1 MLMMMMRNY
10 TMRTTTMST
19 NVMEE
24 SIQEV
29 GGLLKTM
36 HTQND
41 LLKRTNEILV
51 KDNKDLESKVFNLE
65 TAIMREAWAALHNE
79 FSF

>member
-1 MLMMMMRNY
+1 
-10 TMRTTTMST
+10 MST

-29 GGLLKTM
+29 GGLLKMM